1 MNHIKLLFLLFTL
14 TIFQSSFAQ
23 ATLLQES
30 FESNGEGSRYTS
42 NAGDSGINDFWGRT
56 NLNPAP
62 YHSDVIG
69 SGTRDGS
76 WYWAGE
82 ATSDP
87 AFNFADGGQLTF
99 NSVSVSGYSAL
110 EVTLAVGISKAGQD
124 HWEKERLFVLE
135 YKMDSGPW
143 TVFGLMRGDNPGN
156 SVPGRL
162 KIDTDNDAGT
172 FGPFGT
178 EITGTFT
185 DYTFPIGVTGT
196 NMQLRIYCNTS
207 GSEEIGFDNVRLVG
221 TGTDCPDGFV
231 FEPGSGQCIDIDE
244 CAAGPDTCPPGTI
257 CINTNG
263 GFLCESC
270 EVTAVC
276 QNVTIQLNDSGI
288 ATLTPENINNNSS
301 TVCGDIQL
309 AVDLTAFTCS
319 NIGSNNTAE
328 LTVTN
333 NGGGESTCTAT
344 VTVEDNI
351 APTITCPATQTEFVD
366 ASCQA
371 SLADYTSLATAGDN
385 CGTVSVVQSPPAGM
399 SFTSDIEVTLTAQDG
414 GLSKSCTFTVQ
425 PKDNTPPTASN
436 PATINVSCLDD
447 VPAPNPGVV
456 TDESDNCSVPVVCTG
471 EIWIN
476 EIHYDNTGDDTGEF
490 VEIAGPAGTD
500 LSGYS
505 LAFHTGSNGTV
516 YSIVNLS
523 GVIDDESNGIGAVA
537 FFEAGIQ
544 NGPQDG
550 VALIKNG
557 TVIEFLSYEG
567 SFTATNGDA
576 SGITSTNIG
585 VQESSSTAV
594 GERLQL
600 KGSGNQSSDFTWT
613 APSTDSP
620 GDLNDGQTI
629 TPCSGPSGCTSEV
642 WINEIHYDDFST
654 DEGEFVEVAGP
665 AGTNLSAYTLLFYN
679 GSNDAV
685 YRTVNLSGVIDDE
698 GDGIGAV
705 AFSEAGIQN
714 GSPDGVALIKNGA
727 VIEFLS
733 YEGSLTATNGAA
745 SGTTSTD
752 IGVQEG
758 SSTSAGESLQ
768 LKGSGNQSSDF
779 TWTAPSTDSPGDLND
794 GQTITSC
801 GNSTPN
807 EISVTFLSEI
817 NNGGL
822 GSLDD
827 PIVITRTYQ
836 VKDAAGN
843 TTPVL
848 RTINVFDDVSPT
860 AVCPSNIPD
869 VELDVNGNGS
879 LSANIGDGSSTDNCS
894 ATETS
899 PALNFTCSDVGL
911 QTVLLTATD
920 PAGNQNSISCSFTV
934 VDNSNACCTPGI
946 ATSISGSP
954 GPLCPSSLQTLSVNG
969 SLNDDQSWV
978 WYTGS
983 CGGTQVATGANF
995 NVSPTTTTTY
1005 YVRAEGT
1012 CSGTSGTCASLTIT
1026 IEDGVNPVA
1035 SCPADISVNNDPGQ
1049 CSAVVSFAATG
1060 SDNCGG
1066 PVGISYSQDPGTAFN
1081 VGTTTVDVTA
1091 KDESGNTDNCSFDVV
1106 VADSEGPTVLCNSR
1120 AVSLGGDGTYTLTD
1134 AFIFNNIVASITD
1147 NCGTTD
1153 QVSASKTEFTCDD
1166 LGDIEVQLTFTD
1178 INGKTSSC
1186 FPKIGVID
1194 PLRACNQPPTA
1205 VCQNLTVQTVT
1216 GTCEATITADQIN
1229 NGSSDPDN
1237 DDLILSLDN
1246 TGPFSAGGPYTVELT
1261 VSDGSLDDKCTATV
1275 MVEDKEAP
1283 KFTGCPDPINLFNDD
1298 GDCGAIATWTA
1309 PVLED
1314 NCPDPASSSTHM
1326 PGDFFPVGTTTVTY
1340 SGSDKAGNPAV
1351 ACSFTVSV
1359 TDTEDPRINCP
1370 ADISTGTDPGVC
1382 GAQITFTPAIASD
1395 NCEVAQVKARYRPVD
1410 ENGSALGSWS
1420 SRVVNPSGFFPV
1432 GRYQVQWRAKDIYG
1446 NKESCS
1452 HYVEVYDDEDPQAVC
1467 KNLTID
1473 FNGEQDINL
1482 SVSQVW
1488 DEAASSDNCGSVAFV
1503 SADLTIG
1510 CEELGNTVAI
1520 PVTIQDELGNTDVCT
1535 AYVDVI
1541 GFPCGWSEGP
1551 NDGSLNCDGQT
1562 TAEYEVDD
1570 ESFTLTSDG
1579 CWPAFRQPDKAT
1591 YIYHPL
1597 CGDGTLTAELA
1608 SINTSGYA
1616 GLMARESLDP
1626 LARRAGVLKN
1636 FSTRSVRRE
1645 YRASYGGIVSQS
1657 RSSRSRVKWLRITRQ
1672 GNQIKSYTST
1682 NGVSWRLLYRITY
1695 TNLED
1700 CIYVGMMAYSLNGS
1714 AEVKAVF
1721 KNVTLSGSGTLA
1733 GGILRNPTSTIPEEL
1748 NAWSTLEDVENGS
1761 IEVFPNPASDQT
1773 QLVLDN
1779 FQDKPAQLIVRDAFG
1794 KTVRQIDLDSA
1805 MGVNMPLEVQD

>member
-1 MNHIKLLFLLFTL
+1 MNFTKIMKHKLPKLSHGSILLKLIPSWLCALLFLLSGQLYAQKVALVGVTNYNNNVSGTLYRDGFSFVALEDIPSGTKIFFTEHDYIDANDVF
-14 TIFQSSFAQ
+14 TVSS
-23 ATLLQES
+23 
-30 FESNGEGSRYTS
+30 EGVTEWT
-42 NAGDSGINDFWGRT
+42 ASGILSKGCVVSIHEVGSNSSSNDPQVVAVSSSCNGGSVTNAYGSFSIGTSDPIYAFASSGSGSSGDILDNVTEIYSAIFVSSSLSFTSLDPRNDYSDAIVFVAGADRAAQFKPSLRSGTVSFTDLSTASKWDLYDGTSILSALSAIDPLSVTPFANITTGNCPSITFNTTETDESCPNRNDGAILITNVAGGTPPYVYSTDGGSTYQSFPNLVQFLNLPDGTYDVRVKDDNGCESAIQSVTVDPGVDNTNPTASCPADITVDNTPGQCGAVVTYNLGATDDCQLAAVPTTASPTSGSFFNIGTTMVTGNAFDAAGNTDDCTFTVTVNPASTPEISVDDAGNTDFGSVTLGNSTSKTYTIT
-56 NLNPAP
+56 NLGSTSLNINSVSN
-62 YHSDVIG
+62 SDPQFVIG
-69 SGTRDGS
+69 SISNAVVDPG
-76 WYWAGE
+76 
-82 ATSDP
+82 ATSTIVIVFTPQTVGPQSSTIIIASNDCDENP
-87 AFNFADGGQLTF
+87 YTF
-99 NSVSVSGYSAL
+99 NVS
-110 EVTLAVGISKAGQD
+110 
-124 HWEKERLFVLE
+124 
-135 YKMDSGPW
+135 
-143 TVFGLMRGDNPGN
+143 
-156 SVPGRL
+156 
-162 KIDTDNDAGT
+162 
-172 FGPFGT
+172 
-178 EITGTFT
+178 
-185 DYTFPIGVTGT
+185 
-196 NMQLRIYCNTS
+196 
-207 GSEEIGFDNVRLVG
+207 G

-244 CAAGPDTCPPGTI
+244 CAAGPDTCPPGTF
-257 CINTNG
+257 CTNTNG
-263 GFLCESC
+263 GFLCEPC

-309 AVDLTAFTCS
+309 AVDQTAFTCS

-344 VTVEDNI
+344 VTIEDNI
-351 APTITCPATQTEFVD
+351 APTITCPGTQTEFVD

-385 CGTVSVVQSPPAGM
+385 CAAVSIVQSPPAGM
-399 SFTSDIEVTLTAQDG
+399 SFSSDIEVTLTAQDG

-436 PATINVSCLDD
+436 PATLNVSCLDD

-516 YSIVNLS
+516 YSTVNLS

-576 SGITSTNIG
+576 SGITSTSIG
-585 VQESSSTAV
+585 VQESSSTAT
-594 GERLQL
+594 GESLQL

-629 TPCSGPSGCTSEV
+629 TPCSAPSGCTSEV

-665 AGTNLSAYTLLFYN
+665 AGTDLSSYKVLLYN
-679 GSNDAV
+679 GNGGSV
-685 YRTVNLSGVIDDE
+685 YTTVNLSGVIDDE
-698 GDGIGAV
+698 GDGLGAV
-705 AFSEAGIQN
+705 AFFQSGIQN
-714 GSPDGVALIKNGA
+714 GPTDGVALVKNGA

-779 TWTAPSTDSPGDLND
+779 TWTAPSTDSPGGLND

-801 GNSTPN
+801 GGSSSGV
-807 EISVTFLSEI
+807 ISVTFLSEI

-827 PIVITRTYQ
+827 PLVINRTYQ

-860 AVCPSNIPD
+860 AVCPSNIPN
-869 VELDVNGNGS
+869 VELDINGNGS
-879 LSANIGDGSSTDNCS
+879 LSANIGDGSSTDNCGV
-894 ATETS
+894 TETS
-899 PALNFTCSDVGL
+899 PSLNFTCSDVGQ

-934 VDNSNACCTPGI
+934 VDNFTACCTPGAPI
-946 ATSISGSP
+946 SINGSP
-954 GPLCPSSLQTLSVNG
+954 GPLCPSFLQTLSLPIQA
-969 SLNDDQSWV
+969 SLNDDQEWV

-983 CGGTQVATGANF
+983 CGGTEVGRDVSSI
-995 NVSPTTTTTY
+995 NVSPTVTTTY
-1005 YVRAEGT
+1005 YVRAEGA
-1012 CSGTSGTCASLTIT
+1012 CSGTSGACVSLTIT

-1035 SCPADISVNNDPGQ
+1035 ACPADINVNNDPGQ

-1066 PVGISYSQDPGTAFN
+1066 PVAISYSQDPGTAFN

-1106 VADSEGPTVLCNSR
+1106 VADSEGPTVLCKST

-1166 LGDIEVQLTFTD
+1166 LGDIEVQLIFTD

-1186 FPKIGVID
+1186 FPKLGVTD
-1194 PLRACNQPPTA
+1194 PLSTCNQPPTA

-1229 NGSSDPDN
+1229 NGSSDPD
-1237 DDLILSLDN
+1237 DDALTLSLDN
-1246 TGPFSAGGPYTVELT
+1246 TGPFSAGDP
-1261 VSDGSLDDKCTATV
+1261 TA
-1275 MVEDKEAP
+1275 
-1283 KFTGCPDPINLFNDD
+1283 
-1298 GDCGAIATWTA
+1298 
-1309 PVLED
+1309 
-1314 NCPDPASSSTHM
+1314 
-1326 PGDFFPVGTTTVTY
+1326 
-1340 SGSDKAGNPAV
+1340 
-1351 ACSFTVSV
+1351 
-1359 TDTEDPRINCP
+1359 
-1370 ADISTGTDPGVC
+1370 
-1382 GAQITFTPAIASD
+1382 
-1395 NCEVAQVKARYRPVD
+1395 
-1410 ENGSALGSWS
+1410 
-1420 SRVVNPSGFFPV
+1420 
-1432 GRYQVQWRAKDIYG
+1432 
-1446 NKESCS
+1446 
-1452 HYVEVYDDEDPQAVC
+1452 
-1467 KNLTID
+1467 
-1473 FNGEQDINL
+1473 
-1482 SVSQVW
+1482 
-1488 DEAASSDNCGSVAFV
+1488 
-1503 SADLTIG
+1503 
-1510 CEELGNTVAI
+1510 
-1520 PVTIQDELGNTDVCT
+1520 
-1535 AYVDVI
+1535 
-1541 GFPCGWSEGP
+1541 
-1551 NDGSLNCDGQT
+1551 
-1562 TAEYEVDD
+1562 
-1570 ESFTLTSDG
+1570 
-1579 CWPAFRQPDKAT
+1579 
-1591 YIYHPL
+1591 
-1597 CGDGTLTAELA
+1597 
-1608 SINTSGYA
+1608 
-1616 GLMARESLDP
+1616 
-1626 LARRAGVLKN
+1626 
-1636 FSTRSVRRE
+1636 
-1645 YRASYGGIVSQS
+1645 
-1657 RSSRSRVKWLRITRQ
+1657 
-1672 GNQIKSYTST
+1672 
-1682 NGVSWRLLYRITY
+1682 
-1695 TNLED
+1695 
-1700 CIYVGMMAYSLNGS
+1700 
-1714 AEVKAVF
+1714 
-1721 KNVTLSGSGTLA
+1721 
-1733 GGILRNPTSTIPEEL
+1733 
-1748 NAWSTLEDVENGS
+1748 
-1761 IEVFPNPASDQT
+1761 
-1773 QLVLDN
+1773 
-1779 FQDKPAQLIVRDAFG
+1779 
-1794 KTVRQIDLDSA
+1794 
-1805 MGVNMPLEVQD
+1805 